1 MYFSCISSFPL
12 IIFFFNKDFLSTQ
25 YLFLWLWCKQL
36 NPALFVLCKWLEWP
50 AECSALPTHR
60 ILLKKGYPSAF
71 DQLIALIRL
80 SEIQVLSKRKS
91 HLSVA
96 LCRAGGWNYFCFPG
110 AREGC
115 KGFTQSLWF
124 WAAPPCLAGSGQLQ
138 PQGSG
143 KCGVCKQS
151 VSGCQSC
158 RDLLLIA
165 KIQLPKRLM
174 EQRSC
179 AERSSAAA
187 PAERRILCE
196 TAELKHF
203 KMSRQDDKPQAE
215 LSLQR

>member
-1 MYFSCISSFPL
+1 MKLKSKTQLAREFFICISNVPVGNSQWLCWSMPWSKTPKPVMGFGIQRSVELNRNYRCTSLALVVFLSSF
-12 IIFFFNKDFLSTQ
+12 FFFNKDFLSTQ

-115 KGFTQSLWF
+115 KGFT
-124 WAAPPCLAGSGQLQ
+124 
-138 PQGSG
+138 
-143 KCGVCKQS
+143 
-151 VSGCQSC
+151 
-158 RDLLLIA
+158 
-165 KIQLPKRLM
+165 
-174 EQRSC
+174 
-179 AERSSAAA
+179 
-187 PAERRILCE
+187 
-196 TAELKHF
+196 
-203 KMSRQDDKPQAE
+203 
-215 LSLQR
+215 